1 MKQQIMADGRVA
13 INLAG
18 YSIFAEKKL
27 SLDQL
32 QDVTKNLNELNALVE
47 KSDKDKLDEEERKR
61 LRAIAMY
68 LVILQVKKFLWW
80 YQVVKNNGS
89 NKNRYSFKSIN
100 NDRI

>member
-1 MKQQIMADGRVA
+1 MADGRVA

-32 QDVTKNLNELNALVE
+32 QDVTKNLNELNDLVE

-68 LVILQVKKFLWW
+68 LGKTYNITNITGKKLSMMIP
-80 YQVVKNNGS
+80 GS
-89 NKNRYSFKSIN
+89 KK
-100 NDRI
+100 

>member
-47 KSDKDKLDEEERKR
+47 KSDKDKLD
-61 LRAIAMY
+61 
-68 LVILQVKKFLWW
+68 
-80 YQVVKNNGS
+80 
-89 NKNRYSFKSIN
+89 
-100 NDRI
+100 

>member
-32 QDVTKNLNELNALVE
+32 QDVTKNLNELNDLVE

-68 LVILQVKKFLWW
+68 LGKTYNITNITGKKLSMMIP
-80 YQVVKNNGS
+80 GS
-89 NKNRYSFKSIN
+89 KK
-100 NDRI
+100 

>member
-68 LVILQVKKFLWW
+68 LGKTYKISNITGKK
-80 YQVVKNNGS
+80 VSMMIPGGK
-89 NKNRYSFKSIN
+89 K
-100 NDRI
+100 

>member
-1 MKQQIMADGRVA
+1 MQK
-13 INLAG
+13 
-18 YSIFAEKKL
+18 KKL

-68 LVILQVKKFLWW
+68 LGKTYKI
-80 YQVVKNNGS
+80 S
-89 NKNRYSFKSIN
+89 NIT
-100 NDRI
+100 

>member
-1 MKQQIMADGRVA
+1 MKQTTMADGRVA

-18 YSIFAEKKL
+18 YSIFAEKNYL
-27 SLDQL
+27 ADQL

-68 LVILQVKKFLWW
+68 LGKTYKISNITGKK
-80 YQVVKNNGS
+80 VSMMIPG
-89 NKNRYSFKSIN
+89 NKK
-100 NDRI
+100 

>member
-47 KSDKDKLDEEERKR
+47 KSDKDKLDEEERKK

-68 LVILQVKKFLWW
+68 LGKTYKISNITGKK
-80 YQVVKNNGS
+80 VSMMIPGGK
-89 NKNRYSFKSIN
+89 K
-100 NDRI
+100 

>member
-1 MKQQIMADGRVA
+1 MADGRVA

-68 LVILQVKKFLWW
+68 LGKTYKISNITGKK
-80 YQVVKNNGS
+80 VSMMIPG
-89 NKNRYSFKSIN
+89 NKK
-100 NDRI
+100 

>member
-68 LVILQVKKFLWW
+68 LGKTYKISNITGKK
-80 YQVVKNNGS
+80 VSMMIPG
-89 NKNRYSFKSIN
+89 NKK
-100 NDRI
+100 

>member
-68 LVILQVKKFLWW
+68 LGKTYKISNITGKK
-80 YQVVKNNGS
+80 VSMMIPGS
-89 NKNRYSFKSIN
+89 KK
-100 NDRI
+100 

>member
-32 QDVTKNLNELNALVE
+32 QDVTKNLNELNSLVE

-68 LVILQVKKFLWW
+68 LGKTYKISNITGKK
-80 YQVVKNNGS
+80 VSMMIPGGK
-89 NKNRYSFKSIN
+89 K
-100 NDRI
+100 

>member
-1 MKQQIMADGRVA
+1 MADGRVA

-68 LVILQVKKFLWW
+68 LGKTYKISNITGKK
-80 YQVVKNNGS
+80 VSMMIPGGK
-89 NKNRYSFKSIN
+89 K
-100 NDRI
+100 

>member
-32 QDVTKNLNELNALVE
+32 QDVTKNLNELNDLVE

-68 LVILQVKKFLWW
+68 LGKTYKISNITGKK
-80 YQVVKNNGS
+80 VSMMIPGGK
-89 NKNRYSFKSIN
+89 K
-100 NDRI
+100 

>member
-13 INLAG
+13 INLAV
-18 YSIFAEKKL
+18 YSILAEKKL

-68 LVILQVKKFLWW
+68 LGKTYKISNITGKK
-80 YQVVKNNGS
+80 VSMMIPGGK
-89 NKNRYSFKSIN
+89 K
-100 NDRI
+100 